1 MRLELSERTLRLAA
15 PLQTSYGEIRERDLL
30 LVALSDENGAE
41 GFGEAAPL
49 LSYDGVSLE
58 RVREA
63 LERYRPVLAGAAAHG
78 GGDPADPRGVIAE
91 LLDSCRAVAD
101 LPAALAAVDLALWD
115 LAGRRAGR
123 PVAGLLCE
131 RPAAGV
137 PVNATV
143 TSVDRAGAAEQA
155 ASAAREG
162 FGAVKLKV
170 GVGDDAGRV
179 AAVRAAVGPLVA
191 LRLDANGAWSV
202 QEAVAAI
209 ESLSPAGLELVE
221 EPTHGLENVRAV
233 RERVGAR
240 VAIDETAAE
249 PGALGAGAAD
259 AVCLKVSRCGGIS
272 GVMEAAAQVRR
283 SGAEVYIASS
293 LDGPLGVAG
302 ALHAAA
308 ALAASGPLP
317 HCGLA
322 TLRLFEDLPDP
333 LPVLGGEIALPAAP
347 GLGVA
352 PAQA

>member
-1 MRLELSERTLRLAA
+1 MRLEISERTLRLAA
-15 PLQTSYGEIRERDLL
+15 PLQTSYGEIRERDSP
-30 LVALSDENGAE
+30 LVALSDKDGAE
-41 GFGEAAPL
+41 GFGEAAL
-49 LSYDGVSLE
+49 LPSYDGVSLE
-58 RVREA
+58 RVRDA
-63 LERYRPVLAGAAAHG
+63 LERYRLVLAGAAAHG
-78 GGDPADPRGVIAE
+78 GGDPADPRAVIAE

-137 PVNATV
+137 AVNATV

-170 GVGDDAGRV
+170 GIGDDAGRV

-221 EPTHGLENVRAV
+221 EPTHGLENVRRA
-233 RERVGAR
+233 ERVGAR

-249 PGALGAGAAD
+249 PGALSAGAAD
-259 AVCLKVSRCGGIS
+259 AVCLKVSRCGASARDEG
-272 GVMEAAAQVRR
+272 GRAGTPLRRGGVRR
-283 SGAEVYIASS
+283 LEPRRPARGRRARSTQ
-293 LDGPLGVAG
+293 PPRWRR
-302 ALHAAA
+302 AA
-308 ALAASGPLP
+308 LP

-333 LPVLGGEIALPAAP
+333 LPVLGGEIALRPLRARGRARA
-347 GLGVA
+347 G
-352 PAQA
+352 